1 MHDIQNLK
9 HITQYSIFNYNRSTS
24 ILELSLLRQNR
35 ELVNKS
41 LVQVSLKSVRLFNL
55 RKQPSL
61 LVSAGETSPAARRGE
76 RRLFGSLGIIRLRV
90 ICFYLADTQ
99 KRRKYCVVTDLLIVK
114 NALYSSVN
122 VFSMTVVIEDATPTP
137 T

>member
-9 HITQYSIFNYNRSTS
+9 HITQYSIFVYNRSTS

-41 LVQVSLKSVRLFNL
+41 LVQVSLKSMRLFNL

-61 LVSAGETSPAARRGE
+61 LVSAGETSLAARRGE
-76 RRLFGSLGIIRLRV
+76 RRLFGSLGIIRLQS
-90 ICFYLADTQ
+90 YLF
-99 KRRKYCVVTDLLIVK
+99 LL
-114 NALYSSVN
+114 S
-122 VFSMTVVIEDATPTP
+122 
-137 T
+137 